1 MKFIAS
7 QASKTHRLDGSLKLR
22 AIMAVHFVREGH
34 LACQIMLAI
43 RQIGESIFVFP
54 QMLRYVTSLQK
65 EAFLAPRKILLQ
77 DKIMFGDGGKMI

>member
-54 QMLRYVTSLQK
+54 QMLRYVTSLHK
-65 EAFLAPRKILLQ
+65 EAFFSTWKNVAAEQ
-77 DKIMFGDGGKMI
+77 NYVW